1 MVFVDGVEVGDIEDV
16 ALRDRR
22 ALSADGIFIVIATV
36 SGQDG
41 RQLAPPEVIFR
52 GVPFVAD
59 EDGIVDEIR
68 ETVERSLVRAAK
80 DEVRE
85 VSLLQELLHEDVAEF
100 VYHQLRRRPM
110 VLPVVIEV

>member
-1 MVFVDGVEVGDIEDV
+1 MAAVSIEDV

-41 RQLAPPEVIFR
+41 RQLATPEVIFR
-52 GVPFVAD
+52 GVPFLAD

-68 ETVERSLVRAAK
+68 EAVEESLGRAAK

-85 VSLLQELLHEDVAEF
+85 VSLLQELLHEDVAAF
-100 VYHQLRRRPM
+100 VYHRLRRRPM